1 MQAQSDST
9 AVSPSEPV
17 EVPVENVSGLWGV
30 MSYMSG
36 KIGQQLKTRL
46 NVQDEEKATERTKVK
61 IKVAGIVIERIEN
74 RPKQ

>member
-1 MQAQSDST
+1 MQAQTDST
-9 AVSPSEPV
+9 KTDLEDPKMPV
-17 EVPVENVSGLWGV
+17 ERVSGLWGV
-30 MSYMSG
+30 VSYMGG

-46 NVQDEEKATERTKVK
+46 NVQSEEEATEKTKVK